1 MDAGVLVGSP
11 FYRDNEVAWSWV
23 ALEAWNFSRTF
34 AVDDAELLAGP
45 STIELDGVD
54 GAATVRVNGEVV
66 GAPHSAFVTWRFALR
81 AGLLRAG
88 ANNVSVDFEPPRE
101 YALRQNASYAN
112 GSYEVP
118 SSIYYHTWSEP
129 SARNFLRKPPFSFGW
144 DWGPSFMPSGITGGV
159 RITSAAAPPR
169 LDELAV
175 RQTHEPSGAV
185 VVGVRGL
192 LAPREPA
199 GAAAAAPAAVR
210 FELCHPDCATADA
223 ASIVVASGW
232 ATAPAAPGADRAAR
246 RRRPSSASSVRGF
259 GGRAATAGS
268 RCTSCARGSTAA
280 TTARGCRGAW
290 GCAPCASCRTPP
302 PRPPPATRQ
311 GPPSISRGG
320 GDDGAR

>member
-1 MDAGVLVGSP
+1 MSLVGANLRGAFAAPMSLSLIIGAAAADLSLSGAGWRCASSNGSVSVAATVPGLAHSALMDAGVLVGSP

-34 AVDDAELLAGP
+34 AVDDAELLASP

-159 RITSAAAPPR
+159 RITSAAAPR

-185 VVGVRGL
+185 VVSVRGL
-192 LAPREPA
+192 LAPRE
-199 GAAAAAPAAVR
+199 R
-210 FELCHPDCATADA
+210 
-223 ASIVVASGW
+223 
-232 ATAPAAPGADRAAR
+232 RRRRRRAR
-246 RRRPSSASSVRGF
+246 RRAL
-259 GGRAATAGS
+259 
-268 RCTSCARGSTAA
+268 
-280 TTARGCRGAW
+280 
-290 GCAPCASCRTPP
+290 
-302 PRPPPATRQ
+302 
-311 GPPSISRGG
+311 
-320 GDDGAR
+320 